1 MSEVLI
7 KRCVTE
13 LRQLDIPLENVV
25 SHRVR
30 HYEGLLAALHDAD
43 QVVDEDSTSSSK
55 GEDLLGLSVL
65 HILVMLHTSKASMS
79 IIFAPCP
86 KLLLLATSNS
96 QFRSSIIKSYISS
109 KLLAYFT

>member
-1 MSEVLI
+1 MLSPTVSGTMKVSLLLSMMLT
-7 KRCVTE
+7 KSLMR
-13 LRQLDIPLENVV
+13 IPI
-25 SHRVR
+25 
-30 HYEGLLAALHDAD
+30 AAAK
-43 QVVDEDSTSSSK
+43 VKT
-55 GEDLLGLSVL
+55 DLLGLSVL